1 MTGVWASVWVT
12 LGIQTL
18 VSLVVFT
25 PPVLAP
31 AAQDGVGVHASAVG
45 IATALIYLSATL
57 SALLSGRAIG
67 RHGPMRMSQASLAL
81 SGAGLALM
89 ATSNVFL
96 VVLGALV
103 IGLGYGQVTPS
114 SSAILVERT
123 PPNLRAFIFSLKQ
136 TGVPIGGAIA
146 GAMLPALIYGMGWQ
160 LAALLCAGACVAFAL
175 ALEPMRTRV
184 DPANRA
190 TTGEASVGGLLEP
203 LRLVLSQ
210 PRLREMG
217 LASFTYSGM
226 QMCLGS
232 FLVVYLHEQARF
244 GLGLAGAALSIA
256 MVAGIGGRLLWG
268 VVADNWVT
276 PRRLLGMLGVGMA
289 LAAFVMALVTAAW
302 GAAVVFLLSAI
313 YGATAV
319 GWNGVYLSE
328 VAHIAP
334 AGRAAAATGASLAL
348 TYSGVMVLPLMFWAI
363 VATSGSYA
371 AAFIVTGILTLW
383 RGCMLLR
390 TRGG

>member
-1 MTGVWASVWVT
+1 MTGVWASVWIT

-31 AAQDGVGVHASAVG
+31 AAQAEVGVHASAVG
-45 IATALIYLSATL
+45 IATALIYLSATV
-57 SALLSGRAIG
+57 SALVSGQAIA

-81 SGAGLALM
+81 SGAGLGLM
-89 ATSNVFL
+89 ATANLFF

-136 TGVPIGGAIA
+136 TGVPIGGAVA
-146 GAMLPALIYGMGWQ
+146 GAMLPALIDSAGWQ
-160 LAALLCAGACVAFAL
+160 LAALVCGGTCIALTL
-175 ALEPMRTRV
+175 ALQPMRTRV
-184 DPANRA
+184 DPRA
-190 TTGEASVGGLLEP
+190 RAAVETAAGGPFEP

-232 FLVVYLHEQARF
+232 FLVVFLHEHARF
-244 GLGLAGAALSIA
+244 GLSLAGAALSTA

-268 VVADNWVT
+268 VVADNWVK
-276 PRRLLGMLGVGMA
+276 PRLLLGLLGVGMS
-289 LAAFVMALVTAAW
+289 LAAFAMAAVTATW
-302 GAAVVFLLSAI
+302 AAAAVFLLSAA

-334 AGRAAAATGASLAL
+334 PGRAAAATCASLAL
-348 TYSGVMVLPLMFWAI
+348 TYSGVMVLPSLFWAI
-363 VATSGSYA
+363 VAMRGSYA
-371 AAFIVTGILTLW
+371 AAFVATGLLTLW
-383 RGCMLLR
+383 RASYLLR
-390 TRGG
+390 SRG

>member
-1 MTGVWASVWVT
+1 MTGVWAPVWVT

-31 AAQDGVGVHASAVG
+31 AAQAEVGAHASAVG
-45 IATALIYLSATL
+45 IVTALIYLSATL

-81 SGAGLALM
+81 SGAGLGLM
-89 ATSNVFL
+89 ATANLVL
-96 VVLGALV
+96 VVFGALV
-103 IGLGYGQVTPS
+103 IGVGYGQVTPS

-136 TGVPIGGAIA
+136 TGVPIGGAVA
-146 GAMLPALIYGMGWQ
+146 GAMLPALMHSLGWRP
-160 LAALLCAGACVAFAL
+160 AALLCAGICIASAL
-175 ALEPMRTRV
+175 ALQPMRIRV
-184 DPANRA
+184 DRGARTA
-190 TTGEASVGGLLEP
+190 GETSGGGLFAP
-203 LRLVLSQ
+203 MRLVLSQ

-232 FLVVYLHEQARF
+232 FLVVFLHEHARF
-244 GLGLAGAALSIA
+244 GLSSAGAALSTA
-256 MVAGIGGRLLWG
+256 MIAGIGGRLFWG
-268 VVADNWVT
+268 AVADNWIK
-276 PRRLLGMLGVGMA
+276 PRLLLGLLGVGMS
-289 LAAFVMALVTAAW
+289 LAAFAMALVMATWPAAL
-302 GAAVVFLLSAI
+302 VFLLSALF
-313 YGATAV
+313 GATAV

-334 AGRAAAATGASLAL
+334 PGRAAAATGASLAL
-348 TYSGVMVLPLMFWAI
+348 TYSGVMVLPSLFWAI
-363 VATSGSYA
+363 VAMSGSYA
-371 AAFIVTGILTLW
+371 SAFIATGLLTLW
-383 RGCMLLR
+383 RGSFLLR
-390 TRGG
+390 SSG

>member
-18 VSLVVFT
+18 VSLIVFT

-31 AAQDGVGVHASAVG
+31 AAQGEVGMHASAVG
-45 IATALIYLSATL
+45 IATALIYLSATV

-81 SGAGLALM
+81 SGAGLGLM
-89 ATSNVFL
+89 ATANLLL

-103 IGLGYGQVTPS
+103 IGFGYGQVTPS

-123 PPNLRAFIFSLKQ
+123 PPHLRAFIFSLKQ
-136 TGVPIGGAIA
+136 SGVPIGGALA
-146 GAMLPALIYGMGWQ
+146 GAMLPALIYSIGWQ
-160 LAALLCAGACVAFAL
+160 LAALLCAGICIAFAL
-175 ALEPMRTRV
+175 GLQPMRSRV
-184 DPANRA
+184 DPRDRTAVDSP
-190 TTGEASVGGLLEP
+190 GGGLLEP

-232 FLVVYLHEQARF
+232 FLVVFLHDHARF
-244 GLGLAGAALSIA
+244 GLSLAGAALSTA
-256 MVAGIGGRLLWG
+256 MVAGIGGRLFWG
-268 VVADNWVT
+268 VVADNWVK
-276 PRRLLGMLGVGMA
+276 PRLLLGLLGVGMA
-289 LAAFVMALVTAAW
+289 LAAFVMAFVTGAW
-302 GAAVVFLLSAI
+302 AVASVFLLSAVF
-313 YGATAV
+313 GATAV

-334 AGRAAAATGASLAL
+334 PGRAAAATGASLAL
-348 TYSGVMVLPLMFWAI
+348 TYSGVMVLPAMFWAI
-363 VATSGSYA
+363 VAIGGNYA
-371 AAFIVTGILTLW
+371 AAFIATGLLTLW
-383 RGCMLLR
+383 RGCLLLR
-390 TRGG
+390 TRV

>member
-18 VSLVVFT
+18 VSLIVFT

-31 AAQDGVGVHASAVG
+31 AAQGEVGVHASAVG

-67 RHGPMRMSQASLAL
+67 RYGPMRMSQASLAL
-81 SGAGLALM
+81 SGAGLGLM
-89 ATSNVFL
+89 TTANLFL

-103 IGLGYGQVTPS
+103 MGLGYGQVTPS

-123 PPNLRAFIFSLKQ
+123 PPHLRALIFSMKQ
-136 TGVPIGGAIA
+136 TGVPIGGALA
-146 GAMLPALIYGMGWQ
+146 GAMLPVLIYSIGWQ
-160 LAALLCAGACVAFAL
+160 RAALLCAGICIAVAL
-175 ALEPMRTRV
+175 GLQPMRSRV
-184 DPANRA
+184 DPRDRA
-190 TTGEASVGGLLEP
+190 AGDSPGRGLLEP

-232 FLVVYLHEQARF
+232 FLVVFLHDHARF
-244 GLGLAGAALSIA
+244 GLSLAGAALSTA
-256 MVAGIGGRLLWG
+256 MVAGIGGRLFWG
-268 VVADNWVT
+268 VVADNWVK
-276 PRRLLGMLGVGMA
+276 PRLLLGLLGVGMA
-289 LAAFVMALVTAAW
+289 LAAFAMAFVTGVW
-302 GAAVVFLLSAI
+302 AVATVFLLSAVF
-313 YGATAV
+313 GATAV

-334 AGRAAAATGASLAL
+334 PGRAAAATGASLAL
-348 TYSGVMVLPLMFWAI
+348 TYSGVMVLPAVFWAI
-363 VATSGSYA
+363 VAMTGSYS
-371 AAFIVTGILTLW
+371 AAFIAAGLLTLW
-383 RGCMLLR
+383 RGCLLLR
-390 TRGG
+390 TRV

>member
-18 VSLVVFT
+18 VSLIVFT

-31 AAQDGVGVHASAVG
+31 AAQGEVGVHASAVG
-45 IATALIYLSATL
+45 IATALIYVSATV

-67 RHGPMRMSQASLAL
+67 RYGPMRMSQGSLAL
-81 SGAGLALM
+81 SGAGLGLM
-89 ATSNVFL
+89 ATANLFL

-103 IGLGYGQVTPS
+103 IGFGYGQVTPS

-123 PPNLRAFIFSLKQ
+123 PPHLRAFIFSLKQ
-136 TGVPIGGAIA
+136 TGVPIGGALA
-146 GAMLPALIYGMGWQ
+146 GAMLPALIYSVGWQ
-160 LAALLCAGACVAFAL
+160 RAALLCAGICIAFAL
-175 ALEPMRTRV
+175 GLQPMRSRV
-184 DPANRA
+184 DPRDRA
-190 TTGEASVGGLLEP
+190 PGDSPGGGLLEP

-232 FLVVYLHEQARF
+232 FLVVFLHDHARF
-244 GLGLAGAALSIA
+244 GLSLAGAALSTA
-256 MVAGIGGRLLWG
+256 MVAGIGGRLFWG
-268 VVADNWVT
+268 VVADNWVK
-276 PRRLLGMLGVGMA
+276 PRLLLGLLGVGMA
-289 LAAFVMALVTAAW
+289 LAAFAMAFVTGAW
-302 GAAVVFLLSAI
+302 AVASVFLLSAVF
-313 YGATAV
+313 GATAV

-334 AGRAAAATGASLAL
+334 PGRAAAATGASLAL
-348 TYSGVMVLPLMFWAI
+348 TYAGVMVLPAMFWAI
-363 VATSGSYA
+363 VAIGGSYA
-371 AAFIVTGILTLW
+371 AAFIATGLLTLW
-383 RGCMLLR
+383 RGCLLLR
-390 TRGG
+390 TRV

>member
-1 MTGVWASVWVT
+1 MTGVWASVWIT

-31 AAQDGVGVHASAVG
+31 AAQAEVGVHASAVG
-45 IATALIYLSATL
+45 IATALIYLSATA
-57 SALLSGRAIG
+57 SALLSGQAIA
-67 RHGPMRMSQASLAL
+67 RHGPMRMSQVSLAL
-81 SGAGLALM
+81 SAAGLGLM
-89 ATSNVFL
+89 ATANLFF

-136 TGVPIGGAIA
+136 TGVPIGGALA
-146 GAMLPALIYGMGWQ
+146 GAMLPALIDSAGWQ
-160 LAALLCAGACVAFAL
+160 LAALVCAGICIAL
-175 ALEPMRTRV
+175 ALALQPMRTRV
-184 DPANRA
+184 DPGARA
-190 TTGEASVGGLLEP
+190 AGEASGGGPFVP

-232 FLVVYLHEQARF
+232 FLVVFLHEHARF
-244 GLGLAGAALSIA
+244 GLSLAGAALSTA

-268 VVADNWVT
+268 VVADNWVK
-276 PRRLLGMLGVGMA
+276 PRLLLGLLGVGMS
-289 LAAFVMALVTAAW
+289 LAAFAMAVVAATW
-302 GAAVVFLLSAI
+302 AAAAVFLLSAT

-334 AGRAAAATGASLAL
+334 PGRAAAATGASLAL
-348 TYSGVMVLPLMFWAI
+348 TYSGVMVLPSLFWAI
-363 VATSGSYA
+363 VAMSGSYA
-371 AAFIVTGILTLW
+371 AAFVASGLLTLW
-383 RGCMLLR
+383 RASYLLR
-390 TRGG
+390 SRG

>member
-25 PPVLAP
+25 PPVLTP
-31 AAQDGVGVHASAVG
+31 AAQTEVGVHGSAVG
-45 IATALIYLSATL
+45 IATALIYLSATV

-67 RHGPMRMSQASLAL
+67 RHGPMRMSQVSLAL

-89 ATSNVFL
+89 ASANLFL
-96 VVLGALV
+96 VVVGALV
-103 IGLGYGQVTPS
+103 IGVGYGQVTPS

-123 PPNLRAFIFSLKQ
+123 PPNLRAFVFSLKQ
-136 TGVPIGGAIA
+136 TGVPIGGAVA
-146 GAMLPALIYGMGWQ
+146 GALLPALIYGVGWRA
-160 LAALLCAGACVAFAL
+160 AALLCAGICIAFAL
-175 ALEPMRTRV
+175 VLQPMRTRV
-184 DPANRA
+184 DPGSRA
-190 TTGEASVGGLLEP
+190 ARETSGAGLFEP

-232 FLVVYLHEQARF
+232 FLVVFLHDHARF
-244 GLGLAGAALSIA
+244 GLGLAGAALSTA
-256 MVAGIGGRLLWG
+256 MVAGIGGRLFWG
-268 VVADNWVT
+268 VVADNWIK
-276 PRRLLGMLGVGMA
+276 PRLLLGLLGVGMS
-289 LAAFVMALVTAAW
+289 LAAFAMAFVTAAW
-302 GAAVVFLLSAI
+302 AGAAVFLLSAT

-328 VAHIAP
+328 VAYIAP
-334 AGRAAAATGASLAL
+334 PGRAAAATGASLAL
-348 TYSGVMVLPLMFWAI
+348 TYSGVMVLPSMFWAI
-363 VATSGSYA
+363 VAVSGSYA
-371 AAFIVTGILTLW
+371 AAFIATGLLTFW
-383 RGCMLLR
+383 RGCLLLR
-390 TRGG
+390 TRSA

>member
-1 MTGVWASVWVT
+1 MTGVWASVWIT

-18 VSLVVFT
+18 ASLVVFT

-31 AAQDGVGVHASAVG
+31 AAQGEVGVHASAVG
-45 IATALIYLSATL
+45 IATALIYLSATI

-67 RHGPMRMSQASLAL
+67 RHGPMRMSQASLAF
-81 SGAGLALM
+81 SAAGLGLM
-89 ATSNVFL
+89 ATANAFL
-96 VVLGALV
+96 VVVGALV

-136 TGVPIGGAIA
+136 TGVPIGGAVA
-146 GAMLPALIYGMGWQ
+146 GAMLPALIDGVGWQ
-160 LAALLCAGACVAFAL
+160 LAALVCAGTCFAL
-175 ALEPMRTRV
+175 ALALQPMRTRV
-184 DPANRA
+184 DPGARA
-190 TTGEASVGGLLEP
+190 PGETSGGGPFEP

-232 FLVVYLHEQARF
+232 FLVVFLHEHVRF
-244 GLGLAGAALSIA
+244 GLSLAGAALSTA

-268 VVADNWVT
+268 VVADNWVK
-276 PRRLLGMLGVGMA
+276 PRLLLGLLGAGMS
-289 LAAFVMALVTAAW
+289 LAAFAMAVVTATW
-302 GAAVVFLLSAI
+302 AAAAVFLLSAA

-334 AGRAAAATGASLAL
+334 PGRAAAATGASLAL
-348 TYSGVMVLPLMFWAI
+348 TYSGVMVLPSLFWAI
-363 VATSGSYA
+363 VAMSGRYA
-371 AAFIVTGILTLW
+371 AAFVATGLLTLW
-383 RGCMLLR
+383 RASYLLR
-390 TRGG
+390 GRG

>member
-1 MTGVWASVWVT
+1 MTGVWAPVWVT

-18 VSLVVFT
+18 ASLVVFT

-31 AAQDGVGVHASAVG
+31 AAQDEVGVHASAVG
-45 IATALIYLSATL
+45 IATALIYLSATI

-81 SGAGLALM
+81 SGAGLGLM
-89 ATSNVFL
+89 ATANQFL
-96 VVLGALV
+96 VVVGALV

-123 PPNLRAFIFSLKQ
+123 PAHLRAFIFSLKQ
-136 TGVPIGGAIA
+136 TGVPIGGALA
-146 GAMLPALIYGMGWQ
+146 GAVLPALIYGVGWQ
-160 LAALLCAGACVAFAL
+160 AAALLCAGLCIVLAFAL
-175 ALEPMRTRV
+175 QPMRGQV
-184 DPANRA
+184 DPRNRA
-190 TTGEASVGGLLEP
+190 AGGTAGGGLLEP

-232 FLVVYLHEQARF
+232 FLVVFLHDHARF
-244 GLGLAGAALSIA
+244 GLSLAGAALSVA

-268 VVADNWVT
+268 VVADNWIK
-276 PRRLLGMLGVGMA
+276 PRLLLGLLGAGMS
-289 LAAFVMALVTAAW
+289 LAAFAMALVTSAW
-302 GAAVVFLLSAI
+302 AAVAVFLLSAVF
-313 YGATAV
+313 GASAV

-334 AGRAAAATGASLAL
+334 PGRAAAATGASIAL
-348 TYSGVMVLPLMFWAI
+348 TYSGVIVLPIIFWVI
-363 VATSGSYA
+363 VAMSGSYA
-371 AAFIVTGILTLW
+371 AAFIATGLLTLW
-383 RGCMLLR
+383 RGCLLLR
-390 TRGG
+390 TRSG

>member
-1 MTGVWASVWVT
+1 MTGVWASVWIT

-31 AAQDGVGVHASAVG
+31 AAQGEVGVHASAVG
-45 IATALIYLSATL
+45 IATALIYLSATV

-81 SGAGLALM
+81 SGAGLGLM
-89 ATSNVFL
+89 ATANLFL
-96 VVLGALV
+96 VVLGALL

-136 TGVPIGGAIA
+136 TGVPIGGAVA
-146 GAMLPALIYGMGWQ
+146 GAMLPALIYSTGWQ
-160 LAALLCAGACVAFAL
+160 VAALLCAGICIAFAL
-175 ALEPMRTRV
+175 ALQPMRTRV
-184 DPANRA
+184 DPRNRA
-190 TTGEASVGGLLEP
+190 AGESSGGGLLEP

-232 FLVVYLHEQARF
+232 FLVVFLHDHARF
-244 GLGLAGAALSIA
+244 GLGLAGAALSTA

-268 VVADNWVT
+268 IVADNWVK
-276 PRRLLGMLGVGMA
+276 PRLLLGLLGVGMS
-289 LAAFVMALVTAAW
+289 LAAFTMAFVTGAW
-302 GAAVVFLLSAI
+302 AVAVVFLLSAI

-334 AGRAAAATGASLAL
+334 PGRAAAATGASLAL
-348 TYSGVMVLPLMFWAI
+348 TYSGVMVLPSMFWAT
-363 VATSGSYA
+363 VAMSGSYA
-371 AAFIVTGILTLW
+371 AAFIATGLLTLW
-383 RGCMLLR
+383 RGCLLLR
-390 TRGG
+390 TRDV

>member
-1 MTGVWASVWVT
+1 MTGVWASVWIT

-18 VSLVVFT
+18 ASLVVFT

-31 AAQDGVGVHASAVG
+31 AAQSEVGVHASAVG
-45 IATALIYLSATL
+45 IATALIYLSATV
-57 SALLSGRAIG
+57 SALLSGLAIG

-81 SGAGLALM
+81 SGAGLGLM
-89 ATSNVFL
+89 ATANLFL
-96 VVLGALV
+96 VLVGALV

-146 GAMLPALIYGMGWQ
+146 GAMLPALIYSMGWQ
-160 LAALLCAGACVAFAL
+160 VAALLCAGICIAL
-175 ALEPMRTRV
+175 ALALQPMRTRV
-184 DPANRA
+184 DPGSRA
-190 TTGEASVGGLLEP
+190 AGATSGGGLFEP

-210 PRLREMG
+210 PKLREMG

-232 FLVVYLHEQARF
+232 FLVVFLHDHARF
-244 GLGLAGAALSIA
+244 GLSLAGAALSTA

-268 VVADNWVT
+268 VVADNWVK
-276 PRRLLGMLGVGMA
+276 PRLLLGLLGVGMA
-289 LAAFVMALVTAAW
+289 LAAFAMALVTAAW
-302 GAAVVFLLSAI
+302 AAAVVFLLSAL

-334 AGRAAAATGASLAL
+334 PGRAAAATGASLAL
-348 TYSGVMVLPLMFWAI
+348 TYAGVMVLPSMFWAI
-363 VATSGSYA
+363 VAMSGSYA
-371 AAFIVTGILTLW
+371 AAFIATGLLTLW
-383 RGCMLLR
+383 RGCLLLR
-390 TRGG
+390 NRGG